1 MNYRASLRLQ
11 SMPLLLLLAVFAAII
26 PVLWMHQAPPR
37 LRIAPDLPVL
47 APALPPATRMPLVGD
62 LSPAEAFAALQA
74 RTTTPLAVRWNIQ
87 HGIPDFLHSRDL
99 TGHLPYQP
107 TALEVGN
114 PLAIAHGFLDQN
126 RSLFGIRAV
135 AEDLALLRVEP
146 DLQRGYAHVRLD
158 QRYAG
163 LPVLGHQ
170 LVVHLDPEG
179 QVVAVNGEFAP
190 ALNLSTQPTISA
202 AQADATALEYLWATQ
217 LLPSELPT
225 VQVNPLPA
233 ETRLA
238 VYVDATGQPT
248 LVWEVTILTERPLSQ
263 WRFFVNAGRPLVVH
277 AIDEVM
283 PIKRRKTYSAR
294 NGTSIPG
301 RLVIDEGERSN
312 DPVAQVA
319 HDGAGIVYD
328 YYMQHFKRDA
338 YDGQG
343 SAMVSTVHYG
353 SDPEDAENAAWV
365 GEYGQMIY
373 GDGGTIFKPLPYALD
388 VISHE
393 FTHGVIETSAGLIY
407 ENQSGALNE
416 SYADVFGVLI
426 DDDDWTVGEDVIK
439 SPPYPVPYLR
449 SMEDPSAGGKY
460 NARKPLASIGQPT
473 TMREYANLPNTRRSD
488 NGGVHVNSGIPN
500 HVAFLVAQALGR
512 EEMGQIYYR
521 TLTQYLSPG
530 ADFQDA
536 ADATAQAAA
545 DLYGEDEAA
554 AVRAAFA
561 QVGITTGSTTPTT
574 PPVTPETNLPGGGGG
589 TVPPVVEALPAGCS
603 DVILNGGFEQ
613 EGGWTQVSRGDAS
626 LIDPQLP
633 LSGKRSAWLGGT
645 DQEPLQYIY
654 QDVRLPAN
662 ATSIQLT
669 YSRLVHEEFSGLLG
683 LLAEDATFSVVLANA
698 KGDIVEAIEEIPSS
712 AGDDTWAEMNADLS
726 HYAGK
731 PVRLVFA
738 AENPRGNVSSM
749 FVDEVHLVV
758 CTGGQAPSAP
768 PTSSGN
774 LVYISG
780 TITNADTGR
789 GVGGVQFFVVKP
801 GVSASQAAADD
812 TLSADEVL
820 TMGVTDDNGLF
831 RTNEAVPRDQTYGV
845 IVFARG
851 YRPIVA
857 DNQVVIP
864 ANAGNPFRVDAQIR
878 RSR

>member
-1 MNYRASLRLQ
+1 MNDRASLRLQ
-11 SMPLLLLLAVFAAII
+11 PMPLLLLLALLVTAV
-26 PVLWMHQAPPR
+26 PVLWIDQAPPN
-37 LRIAPDLPVL
+37 LRIAPDLVVQ
-47 APALPPATRMPLVGD
+47 APALPAATQTPLVGD
-62 LSPAEAFAALQA
+62 VSPAEAFAALQA
-74 RTTTPLAVRWNIQ
+74 RSATPLTVRWNAQ

-99 TGHLPYQP
+99 TGRLPYQP

-114 PLAIAHGFLDQN
+114 PVAIAHGFLDQN

-170 LVVHLDPEG
+170 LVVHLDPDG

-190 ALNLSTQPTISA
+190 ALNLATQPTISA
-202 AQADATALEYLWATQ
+202 AQADAAALDYLWARQ
-217 LLPSELPT
+217 LLPSELST
-225 VQVNPLPA
+225 VQIDPLPEA
-233 ETRLA
+233 TRLA
-238 VYVDATGQPT
+238 VYVDPTGQAT

-263 WRFFVNAGRPLVVH
+263 WRFFVNAGRPVVVH

-283 PIKRRKTYSAR
+283 PIKRRKTYTAR
-294 NGTSIPG
+294 NKTSIPG
-301 RLVIDEGERSN
+301 RLLIDEGERSS
-312 DPVAQVA
+312 DPVAQAA
-319 HDGAGIVYD
+319 HDGAGTVYD
-328 YYMQHFKRDA
+328 YYMQQFGRDS

-343 SAMVSTVHYG
+343 SPMISTVHYG
-353 SDPEDAENAAWV
+353 SDPEDAENAAWI
-365 GEYGQMIY
+365 GEYGQIIY
-373 GDGGTIFKPLPYALD
+373 GDGGTIFEPLPYALD

-393 FTHGVIETSAGLIY
+393 FTHGVIESSANLIY

-426 DDDDWTVGEDVIK
+426 DDDDWTVGEDVVK

-449 SMEDPSAGGKY
+449 NMQDPGIDGNY
-460 NARKPLASIGQPT
+460 NPRKPLASIGQPT

-500 HVAFLVAQALGR
+500 RAAYLVAQALGR
-512 EEMGQIYYR
+512 EEMGQIAYR
-521 TLTQYLSPG
+521 TLTQYLTPG
-530 ADFQDA
+530 SDFQDA
-536 ADATAQAAA
+536 ADASAQAAA
-545 DLYGEDEAA
+545 DLYGENEAE

-561 QVGITTGSTTPTT
+561 QVGISTGSTTPTT
-574 PPVTPETNLPGGGGG
+574 PPVTPETNLPSGGGG
-589 TVPPVVEALPAGCS
+589 TVPPVVEALPSGCS

-662 ATSIQLT
+662 ATSITLA
-669 YSRLVHEEFSGLLG
+669 YSRLIHEEFSGLLG
-683 LLAEDATFSVVLANA
+683 LLAEDATFGVLLANT
-698 KGDIVEAIEEIPSS
+698 KGDILEAVEEVPSS
-712 AGDDTWAEMNADLS
+712 EADDTWAEMNADLS

-731 PVRLVFA
+731 PLRLVFA

-749 FVDEVHLVV
+749 FVDEVRLVV

-768 PTSSGN
+768 PTSSGD
-774 LVYISG
+774 LVYVSG

-789 GVGGVQFFVVKP
+789 GVGGVQFFVIKP

-812 TLSADEVL
+812 TLGADEVL

-831 RTNEAVPRDQTYGV
+831 RTNEAVPRGQTYGV

-857 DNQVVIP
+857 DGQVVIP
-864 ANAGNPFRVDAQIR
+864 ANAGNPFKVDAQIR